1 MGSMIAWHS
10 MEVVVVVVVVTMPL
24 AVVIWVLAVVVLAVA
39 VTDVVEEAK
48 DVVAGPAT
56 RRNFIYSMEETKCRL
71 LVYLRNLPVRPASF
85 RPLLLRI

>member
-1 MGSMIAWHS
+1 

-48 DVVAGPAT
+48 DVVTGPVT
-56 RRNFIYSMEETKCRL
+56 ERNCITQRKKRTLDFWCT
-71 LVYLRNLPVRPASF
+71 
-85 RPLLLRI
+85 